1 MKYRE
6 LAKIYYADADASRSA
21 SHEKEYRLRFEAE
34 PTFRLN
40 FDTPQGELFVAVP
53 HELSV
58 LSEQVL
64 ISERKVSAL
73 LHGLPN
79 LAARAVLRGLVLDEV
94 VSTNAIEEIRST
106 KQQVKDALE
115 AGEGAPSHAK
125 RFRELAT
132 LYLDITDGSAQMPE
146 RPEDIRSIY
155 DKVTDGEIPG
165 DKLPDGKLFRARGVE
180 IIQGCGRIVHR
191 GLEPEKKITAAIGKM
206 LDISRSPEI
215 PALIRGIVAHYLF
228 EHIHPFYDGN
238 GRTGRYLL
246 SLMLSETLSTATT
259 LSLSRI
265 IAENRGVY
273 YRAFKTAEKPLNR
286 GELTF
291 FVISMLELI
300 REAQIQLEDRL
311 ESKAHTL
318 EKIETAVNRLVETEG
333 LKEQEAQIA
342 SMLMQYESFGL
353 LGYATLADMADHLG
367 LKEQMARKH
376 LASLEAK
383 GLVEKRRG
391 RSPLTF
397 ALSDKASKPE

>member
-1 MKYRE
+1 
-6 LAKIYYADADASRSA
+6 
-21 SHEKEYRLRFEAE
+21 
-34 PTFRLN
+34 
-40 FDTPQGELFVAVP
+40 
-53 HELSV
+53 
-58 LSEQVL
+58 
-64 ISERKVSAL
+64 
-73 LHGLPN
+73 
-79 LAARAVLRGLVLDEV
+79 
-94 VSTNAIEEIRST
+94 
-106 KQQVKDALE
+106 
-115 AGEGAPSHAK
+115 
-125 RFRELAT
+125 
-132 LYLDITDGSAQMPE
+132 
-146 RPEDIRSIY
+146 
-155 DKVTDGEIPG
+155 
-165 DKLPDGKLFRARGVE
+165 
-180 IIQGCGRIVHR
+180 
-191 GLEPEKKITAAIGKM
+191 M

-238 GRTGRYLL
+238 GRTGRYLP

-265 IAENRGVY
+265 IAENRSVY

-353 LGYATLADMADHLG
+353 LGYATLADIADHLG

-376 LASLEAK
+376 LTSLEAK

-391 RSPLTF
+391 RNPGEAIS
-397 ALSDKASKPE
+397 

>member
-1 MKYRE
+1 
-6 LAKIYYADADASRSA
+6 
-21 SHEKEYRLRFEAE
+21 
-34 PTFRLN
+34 
-40 FDTPQGELFVAVP
+40 
-53 HELSV
+53 
-58 LSEQVL
+58 
-64 ISERKVSAL
+64 
-73 LHGLPN
+73 
-79 LAARAVLRGLVLDEV
+79 
-94 VSTNAIEEIRST
+94 
-106 KQQVKDALE
+106 
-115 AGEGAPSHAK
+115 
-125 RFRELAT
+125 
-132 LYLDITDGSAQMPE
+132 MPE
-146 RPEDIRSIY
+146 RPEGIRSIY

-165 DKLPDGKLFRARGVE
+165 DKLPDGKLFRAQGVE
-180 IIQGCGRIVHR
+180 IIQGGGQIDHR
-191 GLEPEKKITAAIGKM
+191 GLEPEEKIAAAISKM
-206 LDISRSPEI
+206 LDISRSSEI

-228 EHIHPFYDGN
+228 EYIHPFYDGT
-238 GRTGRYLL
+238 GRTSRYLL

-300 REAQIQLEDRL
+300 REAQIQLKDRL

-318 EKIETAVNRLVETEG
+318 EQIETAVNRLVETEG
-333 LKEQEAQIA
+333 LKEQESQIV

-353 LGYATLADMADHLG
+353 LGYATLADIADHLG
-367 LKEQMARKH
+367 LKEQMTRKH

-397 ALSDKASKPE
+397 GLSDKTSEPE